1 MVISLSAHCALCCKD
16 FPQHTMRLLP
26 ALLQWQWP
34 AVAVNPAFLGSCG
47 VRGVE
52 ISGNHLV
59 PGTCINMETPAAKTG
74 CEDSLVQSIK
84 PVQIQKKWAL
94 PLTELLTWIWST
106 SASKLKTRNP
116 CYRLRDIYSSN
127 ENRNT
132 LLIWNTLWFHFQRQT
147 LLADGDR
154 HEWSR

>member
-16 FPQHTMRLLP
+16 FPRHTMRLSP

-47 VRGVE
+47 VCGVE

-84 PVQIQKKWAL
+84 PVQIQKNEHF
-94 PLTELLTWIWST
+94 PLLNSWLGFDPLLHP
-106 SASKLKTRNP
+106 KLKPEILVTGLGLTIVVMKIGTHCWFEIHYDFASRD
-116 CYRLRDIYSSN
+116 RLC
-127 ENRNT
+127 
-132 LLIWNTLWFHFQRQT
+132 
-147 LLADGDR
+147 
-154 HEWSR
+154 